1 MSSISSSQR
10 AMKVEFIKLVSI
22 SLAIV
27 TGGLILASFVPSRDI
42 LKWRD
47 LGYYSVLGF
56 ILLAGQIALFLS
68 RRKYYLSVS
77 ETEPLENDLSTIPT
91 SATISRNTNPSSS
104 SRSNSKIPKEAV
116 QIDETAVSYCPSCGR
131 SFTSKYKFCPSC
143 GSCKI
148 SSY

>member
-104 SRSNSKIPKEAV
+104 SRNISKIPKEAV